1 MLGIDFMDLL
11 HRLPAVF
18 IGFSFHEFAHALAAD
33 AMGDDTARLSG
44 RLTLDPLVHIDPLG
58 IIMLAVFRF
67 GWAKPVPINPL
78 NFKNR
83 KKGMILVS
91 LAGPMM
97 NFIIALAA
105 LFIYAILYSKFGFIN
120 EIVDNILINIYL
132 INIGLGVFNLI
143 PLPPLDGSKILAGFL
158 PARFEYKFYS
168 YERYSYLLL
177 LLLIFTDAIDTILGP
192 MFFYAEM
199 GISYVVGL
207 FF

>member
-1 MLGIDFMDLL
+1 MPGIDFMDLL
-11 HRLPAVF
+11 YRLPAVF

-158 PARFEYKFYS
+158 PSRFEYKFYS

-199 GISYVVGL
+199 GISYIVGL